1 MIMMTDIWKETGRFL
16 HVIQTHQ
23 VTMHRKLMKYLI
35 FFILSA
41 LGVFLVLSSVNALTE

>member
-1 MIMMTDIWKETGRFL
+1 MMTDIWKETGRFL

-35 FFILSA
+35 FFILSE